1 MLYINDFTS
10 LEDEVMT
17 LFKCSP
23 QEPDSNPNFIIN
35 MWRGLPS
42 YEVNINKPN
51 SVMNVYKSYLF
62 QVI

>member
-23 QEPDSNPNFIIN
+23 QEPESNPNFVIN
-35 MWRGLPS
+35 M
-42 YEVNINKPN
+42 
-51 SVMNVYKSYLF
+51 
-62 QVI
+62 